1 MMTCCQ
7 EQKNSGHKTGKPR
20 ILLWLLVATYT
31 FSLPYVIII
40 YDIISSRWSPAIA
53 GLVPRIIIISG
64 GAVYLLYSAK
74 THLSLRRIFF
84 LIPCLIIAFFIV
96 FLEPNP
102 NKHIHIPEYVL
113 MAWLLFEAIRI
124 DYSGAGIFVLVFL
137 ASSLLGVFDEVM
149 QGIHTA
155 RQYGWPD
162 MLNNTF
168 SSLIGVLSLIG
179 LRKNSGPGIEW
190 LYQLKKMGG
199 SFLIILFGLLNTGF
213 SCLRLF
219 KIKNHHDLWNFYPDW
234 LIALNILFMIM
245 AFVILCQLY
254 RHTMQWRDKVQR
266 PVKTAFLWVGLPLS
280 ILVLINSVI
289 IYGKISDA
297 PFQ

>member
-1 MMTCCQ
+1 MKT
-7 EQKNSGHKTGKPR
+7 QKYPGHKTGKLR
-20 ILLWLLVATYT
+20 IVLWLSIAIYT

-40 YDIISSRWSPAIA
+40 YDIISSKWSPATA
-53 GLVPRIIIISG
+53 GIVPRIIIISA
-64 GAVYLLYSAK
+64 GAAYLFYSAK

-84 LIPCLIIAFFIV
+84 LIPCIIIAFFIV

-149 QGIHTA
+149 QGIHTT

-168 SSLIGVLSLIG
+168 SSLIGVLSLMG
-179 LRKNSGPGIEW
+179 LRKNCGPGIDW
-190 LYQLKKMGG
+190 IYQLKKMGG
-199 SFLIILFGLLNTGF
+199 SLLIILFGLLNTGL
-213 SCLRLF
+213 SCLKLF
-219 KIKNHHDLWNFYPDW
+219 KIKNHYDLWNFYPDW
-234 LIALNILFMIM
+234 LIALNTLFMIM
-245 AFVILCQLY
+245 AFVVLCQLY
-254 RHTMQWRDKVQR
+254 RHAMQCRDEVQR
-266 PVKTAFLWVGLPLS
+266 PVKTAFLWVSLPLA

-289 IYGKISDA
+289 IYGWVSDV

>member
-1 MMTCCQ
+1 MKT
-7 EQKNSGHKTGKPR
+7 QKYPGNKTGKLR
-20 ILLWLLVATYT
+20 IVLWLSVAIYT

-53 GLVPRIIIISG
+53 GLVPRIIIISA
-64 GAVYLLYSAK
+64 GAAYLFYSAK
-74 THLSLRRIFF
+74 THLSLRRTFF

-113 MAWLLFEAIRI
+113 MAWLLFEAIQI

-149 QGIHTA
+149 QGIHTT
-155 RQYGWPD
+155 RHYGWHD
-162 MLNNTF
+162 MLNNSF
-168 SSLIGVLSLIG
+168 SSLIGVLSLMG
-179 LRKNSGPGIEW
+179 LRKNCGPGIDW
-190 LYQLKKMGG
+190 IYQLKKMGG
-199 SFLIILFGLLNTGF
+199 SLLIILFGLLNTGL
-213 SCLRLF
+213 SCLKLF
-219 KIKNHHDLWNFYPDW
+219 KIKNHYDLWNFYPDW
-234 LIALNILFMIM
+234 LIALNTLFMIM
-245 AFVILCQLY
+245 AFVVLCQLY
-254 RHTMQWRDKVQR
+254 RHTMQCRDEVQR
-266 PVKTAFLWVGLPLS
+266 PVKTAFLWVSLPIA

-289 IYGKISDA
+289 IYGWVLDV